1 MQTFHFV
8 GCSCVIAY
16 ASAQL
21 DCYPC
26 ADKVSGYQQIYQHI
40 HIYIYT
46 IYSMYQDISKY
57 ISIYIYTIY
66 SMYQDISKYISV
78 YIYTIYSMYQDISK
92 HISVAYWP
100 KFTLRSICKTN
111 ECL

>member
-1 MQTFHFV
+1 MQTFHFP

-57 ISIYIYTIY
+57 ISIYIYIPECTGKKWSRKKVPVPVPEKILGT
-66 SMYQDISKYISV
+66 V
-78 YIYTIYSMYQDISK
+78 TLC
-92 HISVAYWP
+92 
-100 KFTLRSICKTN
+100 FTVVIVVLGQI
-111 ECL
+111 